1 LDTLSNQSC
10 IINKKWFL
18 QKNRCIK
25 LQIFLKD
32 SAETEW
38 LGALLWQVL
47 PEKCLVFLSG
57 DLGAGKTTLIRGLL
71 RAAGHSGVVR
81 SPTYSLVEEYRLAER
96 NVFHFD
102 LYRLKDP
109 EELEW
114 MGMSDYLNQSSLC
127 CIEWPQM
134 GDGFLP
140 KADVTIDIAVQADA
154 RLIEINILAPEVKNK
169 LQDLWKNKDI
179 LI

>member
-1 LDTLSNQSC
+1 MQV
-10 IINKKWFL
+10 
-18 QKNRCIK
+18 
-25 LQIFLKD
+25 FLKN
-32 SAETEW
+32 SAETEL

-57 DLGAGKTTLIRGLL
+57 DLGVGKTTLIRGLL
-71 RAAGHSGVVR
+71 RAAGYSGAVR
-81 SPTYSLVEEYRLAER
+81 SPTYSLVEEYQLGEQY
-96 NVFHFD
+96 VFHFD

-114 MGMSDYLNQSSLC
+114 MGMDGYLSQSALC

-140 KADVTIDIAVQADA
+140 KADVTIDMAVQADA
-154 RLIEINILAPEVKNK
+154 RVIEINILAVDVKNK
-169 LQDLWKNKDI
+169 LQELWKNKDI

>member
-1 LDTLSNQSC
+1 MQV
-10 IINKKWFL
+10 
-18 QKNRCIK
+18 
-25 LQIFLKD
+25 FLKN
-32 SAETEW
+32 SAETEL

-57 DLGAGKTTLIRGLL
+57 DLGVGKTTLIRGLL
-71 RAAGHSGVVR
+71 RAAGYSGAVR
-81 SPTYSLVEEYRLAER
+81 SPTYSLVEEYQLGEQY
-96 NVFHFD
+96 VFHFD

-114 MGMSDYLNQSSLC
+114 MGMDGYLSQSALC

-140 KADVTIDIAVQADA
+140 KADVTIDMVVQADA
-154 RLIEINILAPEVKNK
+154 RVIEINILAVDVKNK
-169 LQDLWKNKDI
+169 LQELWKNKDI